1 MTYAELQSIMGKEA
15 ILETLHEHLTVYVR
29 IIDGRT
35 AYGRQDVLVEPLSG
49 EGSVWV
55 SAERVRL
62 RKGAK

>member
-1 MTYAELQSIMGKEA
+1 MTYAELQRIMGKEA
-15 ILETLHEHLTVYVR
+15 ILETLHEHLRVCVR

-55 SAERVRL
+55 SAERVKL
-62 RKGAK
+62 RKGGK